1 MGSPLRSE
9 KRQTAAL
16 LIALAVTAALY
27 AFGLPGGFVLDD
39 FANLSNLEQVGRG
52 ALFEAIYLTE
62 GPTGFP
68 GRPLSYLSFLLQSG
82 SWPDHPAAFKIAN
95 IALHMVNGAL
105 VYAVVARTLALAR
118 HPQAGVIAVA
128 AAGVWLLHPIQ
139 ISTVLYVVQ
148 RMAQLASLICLLG
161 MLAYLKGR
169 ALAASGQTRRGFVWM
184 SASVALGTPLA
195 ILAKENGVL
204 LPLFVAVIEWT
215 LLAAVARPPRWRAWA
230 YVFLVLPGLLFAC
243 YLVLSPGWLE
253 GYAIRNFDMPER
265 LYTEAIILW
274 DYVGKIALPRPR
286 AFGIYFDDYPVALP
300 PGSSLA
306 TAAALAG
313 WGIALI
319 AAIAWRRR
327 LPFLSFAVL
336 WFLAGHLLESTV
348 IPLELYFEHRNYLP
362 LLGPALCA
370 AWIATLVWHSAS
382 TVGMRR
388 LYASLGVLA
397 GLAFAGVTLV
407 EARNWADPIQQA
419 AVWARERPTSQRAQY
434 ALGIEYLYA
443 GRYAE
448 ASATWARGQAMAPD
462 EAYFDLARLV
472 LGCLSG
478 DASIPSARQ
487 VAHRLANAPLRP
499 VTIDLL
505 DNLTRE
511 LEKGT
516 CRQVSVDDA
525 MVVTNGLLA
534 NPRTT
539 GSKHEWA
546 ALYVKGRLHAMRG
559 QLDPAI
565 RSLEAANAVLPNL
578 GVLRLQVEW
587 LASAAL
593 YEDALQ
599 FIEKGRR
606 DPRWRP
612 WQRALYT
619 AFFDA
624 WEKQVR
630 HAANAAAVDH
640 APRSGV

>member
-1 MGSPLRSE
+1 MGLALRSE
-9 KRQTAAL
+9 KLPAVAL
-16 LIALAVTAALY
+16 LVALAAAAGLY

-39 FANLSNLEQVGRG
+39 FANLSNLDHVGRG
-52 ALFEAIYLTE
+52 AVFDAIYLTE

-68 GRPLSYLSFLLQSG
+68 GRPISYLSFLLQSG
-82 SWPDHPAAFKIAN
+82 SWPDHPAAFKIVN
-95 IALHMVNGAL
+95 IALHLLNGAL
-105 VYAVVARTLALAR
+105 IYAVVASTLALAR
-118 HPQAGVIAVA
+118 RPDARIIAVA
-128 AAGVWLLHPIQ
+128 AAAVWLIHPMQ

-148 RMAQLASLICLLG
+148 RMAQLASLVCLLG

-169 ALAASGQTRRGFVWM
+169 ALAGSGQTRQGYLWM
-184 SASVALGTPLA
+184 SAAIALGTPLA

-204 LPLFVAVIEWT
+204 LPLFIAVIEWT

-230 YVFLVLPGLLFAC
+230 YVFLALPALLFAC

-300 PGSSLA
+300 PASSLA

-313 WGIALI
+313 WCVALI
-319 AAIAWRRR
+319 VALAWRRR

-336 WFLAGHLLESTV
+336 WFLSGHLLESTV

-370 AWIATLVWHSAS
+370 AWAATLIWHSAR
-382 TVGMRR
+382 TAGMRR

-472 LGCLSG
+472 LGCLSA
-478 DASIPSARQ
+478 DAPIPSPRQ
-487 VAHRLANAPLRP
+487 VAHRLASAPLRP

-505 DNLTRE
+505 DNLARE

-516 CRQVSVDDA
+516 CRQSSVDDA
-525 MVVTNGLLA
+525 MVVTEGLLA
-534 NPRTT
+534 NPRTI

-546 ALYVKGRLHAMRG
+546 ALYVKGRLHALRG
-559 QLDPAI
+559 ELDPAV
-565 RSLEAANAVLPNL
+565 RSLDAADAVLPNL
-578 GVLRLQVEW
+578 GVLRLQVQW

-593 YEDALQ
+593 YDDALQ

-630 HAANAAAVDH
+630 QAASA
-640 APRSGV
+640 SGHSVQSGA